1 MERFR
6 SMMNGMGGQLGA
18 AHGTDN
24 LQLIDNAETVYISS
38 LALLKML
45 RHGRAGVPMEVMGL
59 MLGEFVDDFTVR
71 VVDVF
76 AMPQSG
82 TGVSVE
88 AVDPVFQMKMMD
100 MLRQT
105 GRPES
110 VVGWYHSHPGF
121 GCWLSSVDINTQQ
134 SFEQLTPRAVAVV
147 VDPIQS
153 VKGKVVIDAFRLIN
167 PQSLMLGQEPRQS
180 TSNLG
185 HLNKPS
191 IQALIHGLNRHYY
204 SININYRKTALEENM
219 LMNLHK
225 QVWTESL
232 QMDDFRTQGQNN
244 KERLDRLVSLSEG
257 YEKRV
262 KEETELTKDQLKT
275 RYVGKLDPKKHLEDV
290 GQQLIEDNIVA
301 VSRQMIDKEAAV
313 LEKKASAVGA
323 TGKGRSDDD
332 QMDVEED
339 L

>member
-1 MERFR
+1 M
-6 SMMNGMGGQLGA
+6 A
-18 AHGTDN
+18 AN
-24 LQLIDNAETVYISS
+24 
-38 LALLKML
+38 
-45 RHGRAGVPMEVMGL
+45 
-59 MLGEFVDDFTVR
+59 
-71 VVDVF
+71 
-76 AMPQSG
+76 
-82 TGVSVE
+82 
-88 AVDPVFQMKMMD
+88 
-100 MLRQT
+100 
-105 GRPES
+105 RPEA

-204 SININYRKTALEENM
+204 SIAINYRKTDLEENM

-225 QVWTESL
+225 HVWTEAL
-232 QMDDFRTQGQNN
+232 QMEDFHTEGHRN
-244 KERLDRLVSLSEG
+244 KERLERLVSLAEG

-262 KEETELTKDQLKT
+262 KEETELTKEQLKT
-275 RYVGKLDPKKHLEDV
+275 RYVGKVDPKKHLEDV
-290 GQQLIEDNIVA
+290 GQQLIEDNIAA
-301 VSRQMIDKEAAV
+301 VSRQMIDKEATMP
-313 LEKKASAVGA
+313 KKDGPGGTNGHSNG
-323 TGKGRSDDD
+323 D
-332 QMDVEED
+332 QMST
-339 L
+339 LR

>member
-1 MERFR
+1 MSARTPR
-6 SMMNGMGGQLGA
+6 ADKRRQ
-18 AHGTDN
+18 
-24 LQLIDNAETVYISS
+24 ET
-38 LALLKML
+38 
-45 RHGRAGVPMEVMGL
+45 
-59 MLGEFVDDFTVR
+59 
-71 VVDVF
+71 
-76 AMPQSG
+76 
-82 TGVSVE
+82 
-88 AVDPVFQMKMMD
+88 
-100 MLRQT
+100 
-105 GRPES
+105 

-167 PQSLMLGQEPRQS
+167 PQTLMMGQEPRQT

-204 SININYRKTALEENM
+204 SIGIQYRKTGLEENM

-225 QVWTESL
+225 EVWTEGLELPSSFGGERKKNEDSL
-232 QMDDFRTQGQNN
+232 
-244 KERLDRLVSLSEG
+244 KRLVDLADG

-262 KEETELTKDQLKT
+262 REETELTKEQLKT
-275 RYVGKLDPKKHLEDV
+275 RYVGKVDPKKHIEDV

-301 VSRQMIDKEAAV
+301 VSRQMIDKEASVAKRIEQSNGHHQENGSMEV
-313 LEKKASAVGA
+313 
-323 TGKGRSDDD
+323 D
-332 QMDVEED
+332 EEI
-339 L
+339 

>member
-1 MERFR
+1 M
-6 SMMNGMGGQLGA
+6 L
-18 AHGTDN
+18 
-24 LQLIDNAETVYISS
+24 ISS
-38 LALLKML
+38 
-45 RHGRAGVPMEVMGL
+45 G
-59 MLGEFVDDFTVR
+59 
-71 VVDVF
+71 
-76 AMPQSG
+76 S
-82 TGVSVE
+82 
-88 AVDPVFQMKMMD
+88 
-100 MLRQT
+100 
-105 GRPES
+105 RPES

-204 SININYRKTALEENM
+204 SIGINYRKTALEENM

-225 QVWTESL
+225 HPWTEAL
-232 QMDDFRTQGQNN
+232 QMEDFGLEADRN
-244 KERLDRLVSLSEG
+244 KERLERLVHLADG

-301 VSRQMIDKEAAV
+301 VSKQMIDKEATMP
-313 LEKKASAVGA
+313 KKDNVNGA
-323 TGKGRSDDD
+323 KDAANGD
-332 QMDVEED
+332 MDID
-339 L
+339 S

>member
-1 MERFR
+1 
-6 SMMNGMGGQLGA
+6 
-18 AHGTDN
+18 
-24 LQLIDNAETVYISS
+24 
-38 LALLKML
+38 
-45 RHGRAGVPMEVMGL
+45 MEVMGL
-59 MLGEFVDDFTVR
+59 MLGEFVDDYTVR

-88 AVDPVFQMKMMD
+88 AVDPVFQTKMMD

-105 GRPES
+105 GRYVHPCCYLDNCLSCGRPET

-167 PQSLMLGQEPRQS
+167 PQTLMMGQEPRQT

-204 SININYRKTALEENM
+204 SIGINYRKTGLEENM

-225 QVWTESL
+225 HVWTEAL
-232 QMDDFRTQGQNN
+232 QMDNFQEEGTRNG
-244 KERLDRLVSLSEG
+244 ERLKRLVGLAEG

-275 RYVGKLDPKKHLEDV
+275 RYVGKLDPKKRKLSTTISSPSNWVQEA
-290 GQQLIEDNIVA
+290 DN
-301 VSRQMIDKEAAV
+301 RD
-313 LEKKASAVGA
+313 G
-323 TGKGRSDDD
+323 
-332 QMDVEED
+332 
-339 L
+339 